1 MKRTLLFFFALLMGI
16 SGAWAYTTVRV
27 TSAQDSK
34 GNALVSGAFY
44 RILLPSRDGN
54 VALKQNGDYVQ
65 AHNGYGILGF
75 MWKIEED
82 ANGKALIS
90 NPAGG
95 YWKFTDYN
103 EGNSKLKTDGTSTN
117 CTAFQMAWVSSTAKT
132 LNLFDPAGGTYSY
145 GGVTCGAVLSNHGG
159 VGNNMGIYNNI
170 LDGGS
175 IFKFER
181 FYRTIFTFEDEN
193 GVAVYNYPATVTING
208 NVSASEYYTNSDNHI
223 TSFSTAYNA
232 TYYIDGVEKS
242 AEEVVA
248 AINANTGTLTV
259 TVKPCPIINP
269 FIKSTNENP
278 VYYAL
283 MISGNANSWWEN
295 TNGTVVNCTKDR
307 PLPAVTGRS
316 NWIWELKQNGTN
328 GYQIYNVSAEKYL
341 GGRTATGGAFT
352 LGDATSA
359 NSFKCSYN
367 DNTTIK
373 FKDDTNNLWID
384 RATVN
389 NIGQPYAHTSGQKI
403 TFLRMYKVTFSEPI
417 SVNGVSDLT
426 TIYVKGDGSDELTLQ
441 SDKLYSINGA
451 DPIGCADAAT
461 AIAACASNLTV
472 TVSDNT
478 TKDVTYILKWSD
490 GTTINEGISVTT
502 NLQSPSSEYVPSSF
516 VNDFVTLNYSPETI
530 SSETTEVTVTATWDG
545 PFQISDSYNNAKWQ
559 IVQMHTYYNYP
570 AEKWSWSYKN
580 SDSDKVK
587 PEQVLE
593 YDGVTTNR
601 LFCFVGNP
609 YDGFKI
615 YNAAAD
621 PSYTLTR
628 TGESDELAMASGDHI
643 FTLHK
648 SDTNTDATRY
658 FSLKPNGATNYVN
671 FDYANKKIAGW
682 RDADNGST
690 CWVVAPGQYYLDF
703 IDGLYLEAPVG
714 AVGTRTYFQSVD
726 NVATL
731 KTNLLTYRGVVAN
744 NIYSKELGSM
754 NILDPIKATDI
765 IQLSNGYYRIVN
777 AFTSWTGNAPAIYA
791 SSANQLR
798 WAKSENNI
806 TNFGNVLK
814 LENAGEDNKYY
825 LYSPNA
831 EKYLTNLGGVLG
843 DTQTSITMTKYEGT
857 AQYALYMADAYN
869 NGHHYLH
876 TLGHDSGNGSVGDL
890 TAWDPGAE
898 GASAWYIIKA
908 DQVELPLATV
918 GAASYSTLYVNFPVS
933 IPDGNNN
940 TAIYTLEENSDS
952 YTCVKQ
958 TSVPAKTGMILRDIS
973 KAGSV
978 ILEIPSSYSNV
989 TSALTGSLL
998 GETAGDNCYIFGNG
1012 DEGLG
1017 FYPYANGSTLAA
1029 NKAYLSVSSGVRSF
1043 ILNFDDVETGI
1054 NGSITLPQSSDIYD
1068 LQGRRANQLQR
1079 GLYIMNGKK
1088 VLF

>member
-1 MKRTLLFFFALLMGI
+1 MKRILLFFFALLMGI

-95 YWKFTDYN
+95 YWKFTDYI

-117 CTAFQMAWVSSTAKT
+117 CTAFQMAWASSTAKT

-181 FYRTIFTFEDEN
+181 FYRTIFTVENTDVN
-193 GVAVYNYPATVTING
+193 GVGVENYPTTVTVDG
-208 NVSASEYYTNSDNHI
+208 NTVSEYYTNSDNPI
-223 TSFSTAYNA
+223 TSFSTVYGAK
-232 TYYIDGVEKS
+232 YYIDGVEKTA
-242 AEEVVA
+242 AEVIA

-259 TVKPCPIINP
+259 TVKPRP

-295 TNGTVVNCTKDR
+295 TNGTVVNCGSYR

-341 GGRTATGGAFT
+341 GGRTATGDAFT
-352 LGDATSA
+352 LGDAASA

-417 SVNGVSDLT
+417 SVNDVSDLT
-426 TIYVKGDGSDELTLQ
+426 TIYVKGDGSDEFTLQ
-441 SDKLYSINGA
+441 SNKLYSINSA

-478 TKDVTYILKWSD
+478 TKDVTYTLQWSD
-490 GTTINEGISVTT
+490 GTEIRSVDNVTT
-502 NLQSPSSEYVPSSF
+502 DLLTPAADYVPSAF
-516 VNDFVTLNYSPETI
+516 VSDFTTLSYSPEEITN
-530 SSETTEVTVTATWDG
+530 ETEEVIVTATWNG
-545 PFQISDSYNNAKWQ
+545 PFLISNNYSSAIWQ
-559 IVQMHTYYNYP
+559 VVQMHTNNSYKT
-570 AEKWSWSYKN
+570 EKWSWSYKSEESN
-580 SDSDKVK
+580 KVK
-587 PEQVLE
+587 PEQVLA
-593 YDGVTTNR
+593 YDAVTTNR

-615 YNAAAD
+615 YNAAAGSD
-621 PSYTLTR
+621 YTLTR
-628 TGESDELAMASGDHI
+628 ADESDELSMAQGDHI
-643 FTLHK
+643 FNIYK
-648 SDTNTDATRY
+648 SGSNPDATKY
-658 FSLKPNGATNYVN
+658 FTLKPNGASNYVN
-671 FDYANKKIAGW
+671 FNYNNKQINGW
-682 RDADNGST
+682 WDSDQGST

-703 IDGLYLEAPVG
+703 IDGLDLSAPVG
-714 AVGTRTYFQSVD
+714 TVGTRTYFQNVD

-744 NIYSKELGSM
+744 NMYSKELGSM
-754 NILDPIKATDI
+754 NALLDPINATEI

-831 EKYLTNLGGVLG
+831 EKYLTNLGGELG
-843 DTQTSITMTKYEGT
+843 DTPTSITMTKYEGT

-876 TLGHDSGNGSVGDL
+876 TLGHNSGNGSDGNL
-890 TAWDPGAE
+890 TAWEPGAE

-918 GAASYSTLYVNFPVS
+918 GVASYSTLYVNFPVS

-958 TSVPAKTGMILRDIS
+958 TSVPAKTGMILRDIN
-973 KAGSV
+973 KASSV
-978 ILEIPSSYSNV
+978 TLEIPSSYSNV
-989 TSALTGSLL
+989 TSELTGSLL
-998 GETAGDNCYIFGNG
+998 ATTAGDNCYIFGNG

-1029 NKAYLSVSSGVRSF
+1029 NKAFLTVTSSARSF

-1054 NGSITLPQSSDIYD
+1054 NGAITLPQSSVIYD
-1068 LQGRRANQLQR
+1068 LQGRRANKLQR